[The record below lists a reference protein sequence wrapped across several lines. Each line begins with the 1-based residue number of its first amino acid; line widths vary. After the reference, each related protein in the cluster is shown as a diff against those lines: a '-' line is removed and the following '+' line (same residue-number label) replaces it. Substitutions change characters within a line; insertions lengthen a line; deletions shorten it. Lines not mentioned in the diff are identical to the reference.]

1 MSVGA
6 RQPTAD
12 STKGTNERK
21 FIHVDMDSFFVSV
34 ELLDAPH
41 LIDRPVAVGGTAA
54 ERGVISTSNYIA
66 REFGVRSGI
75 ATAMAQRLCPDL
87 VLLPTRFEVYEAI
100 TRKLDAIFR
109 RYTDKVEFLSLD
121 EASLEVTGQTAFNG
135 SATHMAMHIR
145 AAVEKE
151 LGLTASAGVAPLKYL
166 AKIASEV
173 QKPNGM
179 FVIVPKDVRGFLDEL
194 DVRKIPGVGPKTYAV
209 LENLGCRQCK
219 DVTEEKIPLLMR
231 YLGVHGFYVWERC
244 QGIDEQEERVTNMK
258 SIGIERTLPF
268 DCHDFSSCLQELNRL
283 LEGLKE
289 RITEIGDDYL
299 IIKNLVKLKF
309 SDFSISSTEA
319 AANTLSQETFTA
331 LCRLLWDTKREGRA
345 VRLIGLSVKVKR
357 KVQDDIQLELPW

>member
-1 MSVGA
+1 M
-6 RQPTAD
+6 AD
-12 STKGTNERK
+12 STRGTNERK

-41 LIDRPVAVGGTAA
+41 LSDRPVAVGGTAA
-54 ERGVISTSNYIA
+54 ERGVISTANYIA

-75 ATAMAQRLCPDL
+75 ATATAQRLCPEL

-100 TRKLDAIFR
+100 TQKLDAIFR

-121 EASLEVTGQTAFNG
+121 EASLEVTGQTGFNG

-145 AAVEKE
+145 AAVEQE

-173 QKPNGM
+173 LKPNGL
-179 FVIVPKDVRGFLDEL
+179 FVIAPKEVRGFLDEL
-194 DVRKIPGVGPKTYAV
+194 DIRKIPGVGPKTYAV

-219 DVTEEKIPLLMR
+219 DLTEDKIPLLMR

-244 QGIDEQEERVTNMK
+244 QGIEEQEGRVTNIK

-268 DCHDFSSCLQELNRL
+268 DCHYFSDCLQELDRL
-283 LEGLKE
+283 MEGLKE
-289 RITEIGDDYL
+289 RLIEVGDDYL

-309 SDFSISSTEA
+309 SDFSTSSSEA
-319 AANTLSQETFTA
+319 AANSLSQETVTA

-345 VRLIGLSVKVKR
+345 VRLIGVSVKIKS
-357 KVQDDIQLELPW
+357 KAQDDIQLELPW